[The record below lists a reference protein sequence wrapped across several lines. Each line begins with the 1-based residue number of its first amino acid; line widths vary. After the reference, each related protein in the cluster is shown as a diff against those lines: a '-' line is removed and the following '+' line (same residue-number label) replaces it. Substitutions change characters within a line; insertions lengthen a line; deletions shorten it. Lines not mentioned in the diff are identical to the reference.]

1 MQENSNIFERIM
13 QISDKEGYNSLNDFA
28 KNGLGYKSSEKL
40 NRLKDPKNKPSID
53 IITDISNKFED
64 VDLNWLIR
72 GKTKSKENLTLSNGK
87 EKGKEE
93 GKKPNVKKTLP
104 NESITNSIT
113 ESITNQMYKK
123 GYTSVEEIEKGV
135 KLYQVNEDIDQYKGT
150 GIPLIPIEA
159 MAGFGAGDI
168 QVMDYETSSYRVPE
182 FTELKADFMI
192 RVKGSSMYPK
202 YSSGDLVACKKL
214 YLSDIFFQWNKV
226 YVLDTA
232 QGAIIKRVKKGTD
245 KEHILLVSEN
255 PNYDPF
261 ELHLSQVNALALVV
275 GVIRLE

>member
-123 GYTSVEEIEKGV
+123 GYTS
-135 KLYQVNEDIDQYKGT
+135 NEDNFIPVLNRLKFAEGIDISSSGAPFYPLPVTAGDNAQFLEVQEEKPT
-150 GIPLIPIEA
+150 GYISIPGVYCRAFFPVV
-159 MAGFGAGDI
+159 GFSFEPHIKAGDI
-168 QVMDYETSSYRVPE
+168 IGI
-182 FTELKADFMI
+182 DFVD
-192 RVKGSSMYPK
+192 R
-202 YSSGDLVACKKL
+202 
-214 YLSDIFFQWNKV
+214 WER
-226 YVLDTA
+226 LDPD
-232 QGAIIKRVKKGTD
+232 AIYFIITQDQRMIKR
-245 KEHILLVSEN
+245 LVDDPEN
-255 PNYDPF
+255 PDKLICISPNFREFSIWKEEIRAIHKVVFYGR
-261 ELHLSQVNALALVV
+261 LA
-275 GVIRLE
+275 

>member
-1 MQENSNIFERIM
+1 MSNIIDKSLILKKIKEVYDFKSDTEFANFLGVKP
-13 QISDKEGYNSLNDFA
+13 QTISSWHSRNTFDTDLIYSKCVNINADFLLSGEGEVL
-28 KNGLGYKSSEKL
+28 
-40 NRLKDPKNKPSID
+40 
-53 IITDISNKFED
+53 
-64 VDLNWLIR
+64 
-72 GKTKSKENLTLSNGK
+72 
-87 EKGKEE
+87 
-93 GKKPNVKKTLP
+93 KPNVKEKLY